1 MGHRIAGSVV
11 IGNMKNLFNFE
22 AEAPEAYSQA
32 DESMGDRFAFE
43 SERHD
48 LDSASKDLGR
58 RGYWIRQ
65 GSKIILLP
73 MTKLVSEDGEVYEL
87 SGGGIP
93 SPTRRVLTYST
104 KDVIDER
111 ISVPAQHSL
120 VRLSKNPATR
130 TDAVALL
137 AEVKAGR
144 LGGIFCANWQ
154 KPAQRA
160 IRLRKSWW
168 TVIPS
173 GDDAVLMPDP
183 NDFANGRPLIA
194 FRRELDPD
202 CGLLKNE
209 KRFAA
214 ARGRLDAALLRAW
227 SSYKLWRSKRLLR
240 CNQRVAALQVGVRTG
255 TRFAPPV
262 LRPVSNIVPAIFCQ
276 LGDAPA
282 TLCAERLPENC
293 IGSTDRERIFV
304 CKHEDRARRIT
315 FEFCWTTL
323 SFNPRARGEVDFDA
337 GTQKLTFAC
346 LGAEAAD
353 PKCGLGRVLCVPAWE
368 YEATV
373 IARGP
378 GLPNAADWEFGFL
391 QTVRSSLWVGLYS
404 GGTASM
410 CEMRDTR
417 DELAAGN
424 PPWVMPSAVAE
435 LCGATNATFT
445 DSPFARFKCTHPV
458 RKSETLRQVCF
469 KGTFDIWLAA
479 KRKKD
484 KPVLSNF
491 VLLGFKQIE
500 VDRMWQRDSD
510 SDPCSD
516 LSWKHF
522 GGQQESLQRCGPS
535 LPSPVLSGQPANV
548 KSINC
553 FKDTKG
559 IACATPND
567 VNKPRIG
574 GDCVPAPACRV

>member
-1 MGHRIAGSVV
+1 MSAEFDIRPET
-11 IGNMKNLFNFE
+11 FE
-22 AEAPEAYSQA
+22 FETEIDETEAPFGE
-32 DESMGDRFAFE
+32 FE
-43 SERHD
+43 TPNVA
-48 LDSASKDLGR
+48 LPGR
-58 RGYWIRQ
+58 
-65 GSKIILLP
+65 
-73 MTKLVSEDGEVYEL
+73 T
-87 SGGGIP
+87 
-93 SPTRRVLTYST
+93 LTYTT
-104 KDVIDER
+104 KDVIDRR

-120 VRLSKNPATR
+120 VRLSKNPATSA
-130 TDAVALL
+130 DAVALL

-144 LGGIFCANWQ
+144 LGGIFCVNWQ

-160 IRLRKSWW
+160 IRLGKSWW
-168 TVIPS
+168 TVIPP
-173 GDDAVLMPDP
+173 GEDAVLMPDP
-183 NDFANGRPLIA
+183 KDLANGQPLIA
-194 FRRELDPD
+194 FRRELHPD
-202 CGLLKNE
+202 CGLMKSE
-209 KRFAA
+209 RRFAA
-214 ARGRLDAALLRAW
+214 APGRLDAALLKAW
-227 SSYKLWRSKRLLR
+227 SSYKLWRGNRLLR
-240 CNQRVAALQVGVRTG
+240 CDRPLTAPQGEARRS
-255 TRFAPPV
+255 TRFAPSR
-262 LRPVSNIVPAIFCQ
+262 LRLVSNIIPAIFCQ
-276 LGDAPA
+276 LGAPPVTA
-282 TLCAERLPENC
+282 CAEKLPEDC
-293 IGSTDRERIFV
+293 LGSTNRERVFV
-304 CKHEDRARRIT
+304 CQHEDRTRRIT

-323 SFNPRARGEVDFDA
+323 SFTPQARGEVDFDS
-337 GTQKLTFAC
+337 GTKKLTFSC
-346 LGAEAAD
+346 HGAEAAH

-378 GLPNAADWEFGFL
+378 GLPNPADWEFGFL
-391 QTVRSSLWVGLYS
+391 QTVRSSRWVGLYS

-417 DELAAGN
+417 DELGTGT

-458 RKSETLRQVCF
+458 KTNETLTQVCF

-484 KPVLSNF
+484 NPVLPNF

-535 LPSPVLSGQPANV
+535 LPSPVLSGKPANV
-548 KSINC
+548 KSLTC

-559 IACATPND
+559 IECATPNPID
-567 VNKPRIG
+567 KPRIG
-574 GDCVPAPACRV
+574 GDCVPAPACHP